1 MKKFWNF
8 ITIFYVIIGVFSI
21 IYLCLYT
28 KNECMRNEIICVTLY
43 DVAIGIFSAVL
54 LAFVIEIAAWRRIN
68 RENKEKFIYLNLE
81 IEREIYWLLNAYT
94 RIIRECDEIII
105 GDEVENSLMEYS
117 FDALEEYLIMLNGKV
132 KVIKNN
138 MIQTLHASDD
148 VCADLTHENHRT
160 QLMQAIEDERLKK
173 KYKDLYNTLN
183 TSLSNI
189 HFYSIYN
196 IASVIDID
204 FSKKLLSYF
213 PMPIESHNPNAVI
226 LSEKTYFDSTVEI
239 FEGLAGLVKM
249 YKDNKNSF
257 YYKYLNERKCYTENG
272 LFYWSRKEKNQKNK
286 EKQS

>member
-8 ITIFYVIIGVFSI
+8 ITVFYVLIGIFSI
-21 IYLCLYT
+21 LYLCLYT

-54 LAFVIEIAAWRRIN
+54 LAFVIEIAAWRRMKL
-68 RENKEKFIYLNLE
+68 ENKEKFIYLNLE
-81 IEREIYWLLNAYT
+81 IEREIYWLLTAYT
-94 RIIRECDEIII
+94 RIIRKCDEIIE
-105 GDEVENSLMEYS
+105 DEVNNSLMEYS
-117 FDALEEYLIMLNGKV
+117 FDTLEEYLSMLNKKA
-132 KVIKNN
+132 KVIKDNI
-138 MIQTLHASDD
+138 IQTLHASYD
-148 VCADLTHENHRT
+148 VCADLMYEKRGT

-173 KYKDLYNTLN
+173 MYKDLYNTLN
-183 TSLSNI
+183 KSLPKTLL
-189 HFYSIYN
+189 YSIYN
-196 IASVIDID
+196 LASNIDID
-204 FSKKLLSYF
+204 FPRNMLSYF
-213 PMPIESHNPNAVI
+213 PMSIESHNPNAVI

-239 FEGLAGLVKM
+239 FEGLVGFLKM